1 MSRFVLI
8 TPNTDFER
16 RVRMATVGMPGSL
29 QYFQADYLPQGPEEV
44 LRQLLGEPPEVFVLG
59 PGIPADDALKFAAVM
74 DLQYPEI
81 SMILVAGESS
91 DVAIQAMRA
100 GIRDLLDPAA
110 DVDHIRIIVERAS
123 LASAGRRRGLA
134 PSSSEHHEHAAGGRI
149 IAVISPK
156 GGVGKTTVA
165 TNIAI
170 GLGKIAPMGVVI
182 VDLDLQFGDVASGL
196 MLEPEH
202 TITDAVVG
210 AASQDSMVLK
220 TYLTVH
226 PGGIYALCAP
236 KNPVEM
242 DRISG
247 ENVSHLLSQ
256 LRQEFQYVV
265 VDTAP
270 GLGEHVLA
278 TLDMASDAVWI
289 CGMDVPSIRGLRTG
303 NQILA
308 ELNLLP
314 ERRHVVLNMAD
325 RRSGLTLQ
333 DVEATIGAPVD
344 VVLPRS
350 RTLPFSTNKGIP
362 LLQDGTRDPAT
373 RGLRQLVERFKPN
386 WEERP
391 HKKLHRRAVVQ

>member
-8 TPNTDFER
+8 TPNAEFER
-16 RVRMATVGMPGSL
+16 RVRMATAGMAGSL
-29 QYFQADYLPQGPEEV
+29 QFFQADYLPQGPEEV
-44 LRQLLGEPPEVFVLG
+44 LKQLLGEPPEVFILG
-59 PGIPADDALKFAAVM
+59 PGLPADDALKFAAVM

-91 DVAIQAMRA
+91 EVAVQAMRA

-110 DVDHIRIIVERAS
+110 DVDHIRIIAERAS

-165 TNIAI
+165 TNLAV

-226 PGGIYALCAP
+226 PAGIYALCAP

-242 DRISG
+242 DKISG
-247 ENVSHLLSQ
+247 EHVTHLLSQ

-278 TLDMASDAVWI
+278 TLDLASDAVWI
-289 CGMDVPSIRGLRTG
+289 CGMDVPSVRGLRTG
-303 NQILA
+303 NQVLS

-314 ERRHVVLNMAD
+314 ETRHVVLNMAD
-325 RRSGLTLQ
+325 RRSGLSVQ

-344 VVLPRS
+344 IVLPRS
-350 RTLPFSTNKGIP
+350 RTLPFSTNKGVP
-362 LLQDGTRDPAT
+362 LLQDGSRDPAT
-373 RGLRQLVERFKPN
+373 KGLRQLVERFKPN
-386 WEERP
+386 WEARP